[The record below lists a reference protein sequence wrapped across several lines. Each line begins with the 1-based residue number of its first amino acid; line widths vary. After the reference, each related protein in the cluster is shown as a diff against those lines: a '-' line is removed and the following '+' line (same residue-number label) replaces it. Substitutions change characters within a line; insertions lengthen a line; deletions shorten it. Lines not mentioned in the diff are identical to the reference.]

1 MREPQPMKLRTFK
14 DNIYFY
20 LKDAIIEQKIEPNR
34 RLRERDI
41 AKQFGI
47 STTPVREAFLK
58 LEGEGYLSIDAHRG
72 VTVKPLS
79 HSELIE
85 LYQVVK
91 VLDIFAAGLAT
102 KNIDNRF
109 LKELQKIFE
118 KMKNAAETGKIE
130 EYLNLSVRFHILIW
144 ENAGNKRLYATLK
157 ELQNQVVR
165 YREERLSLYSNPAI
179 MKKSIS
185 TNKEIVQSFIIADR
199 VQIEKAVQNHYDTL
213 GIGNS

>member
-1 MREPQPMKLRTFK
+1 MREEQPMKLRTFK

-58 LEGEGYLSIDAHRG
+58 LEGEGYLYIDAHRG

-85 LYQVVK
+85 LYQVIK
-91 VLDIFAAGLAT
+91 ALDILAAGLAS

-109 LKELQKIFE
+109 LDELQKIFA
-118 KMKNAAETGKIE
+118 KMKGLAEAQMIE
-130 EYLNLSVRFHILIW
+130 EYLNLSVLFHNLIW
-144 ENAGNKRLYATLK
+144 NNAGNKKLYATLK

-165 YREERLSLYSNPAI
+165 YREERLSFYSKPTI
-179 MKKSIS
+179 LKKSIS
-185 TNKEIVQSFIIADR
+185 TNENVVQSFIIADR
-199 VQIEKAVQNHYDTL
+199 SKIEKAVRNHYDTL

>member
-34 RLRERDI
+34 RLREKDI
-41 AKQFGI
+41 AAQFGI

-79 HSELIE
+79 HSELLE

-102 KNIDNRF
+102 QNIDNRF

-118 KMKNAAETGKIE
+118 KMQAAGETGKIE
-130 EYLNLSVRFHILIW
+130 EYLNLSVNFHDLIW
-144 ENAGNKRLYATLK
+144 KHAGNKRLYTTLK

-165 YREERLSLYSNPAI
+165 YREERLSLYSNPDV
-179 MKKSIS
+179 MKKSIR
-185 TNKEIVQSFIIADR
+185 TNKLIVEAFVTADR
-199 VQIEKAVQNHYDTL
+199 SEIEKAVRNHYDAL

>member
-34 RLRERDI
+34 RLREREI

-58 LEGEGYLSIDAHRG
+58 LEGEGYLSVDAHRG

-79 HSELIE
+79 HSELLE
-85 LYQVVK
+85 LYQVIK

-102 KNIDNRF
+102 QNIDNRF

-118 KMKNAAETGKIE
+118 KMQGAGERGKIE
-130 EYLNLSVRFHILIW
+130 DYLNSSVSFHILIW
-144 ENAGNKRLYATLK
+144 KKSGNKRLYATLK

-165 YREERLSLYSNPAI
+165 YRKERLSLYSNPDV
-179 MKKSIS
+179 MEKSIR
-185 TNKEIVQSFIIADR
+185 TNEQIVQSFITADR
-199 VQIEKAVQNHYDTL
+199 NKIETAVRNHYDTL